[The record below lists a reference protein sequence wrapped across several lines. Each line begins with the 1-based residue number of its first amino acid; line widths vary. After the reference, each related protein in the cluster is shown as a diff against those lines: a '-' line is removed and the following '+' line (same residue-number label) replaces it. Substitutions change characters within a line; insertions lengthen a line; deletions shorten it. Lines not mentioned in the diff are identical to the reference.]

1 MRYSYFEDHLFQAI
15 FLLNANIFKS
25 NPYSLS
31 CMCAHHDKET
41 EDGGGYRN
49 LTVVAWSILVMGISL
64 AAVIVLWVLIGY
76 IGPTF
81 SSDTLAKQQES
92 LRTQYHLPFRP
103 VITDPKVLQT
113 PPSLRNSTG
122 SSNSSSQ

>member
-1 MRYSYFEDHLFQAI
+1 
-15 FLLNANIFKS
+15 
-25 NPYSLS
+25 
-31 CMCAHHDKET
+31 MCAHHGKET
-41 EDGGGYRN
+41 ENAGGYHN

-122 SSNSSSQ
+122 SSNSNSSSR